1 MLRLLEQVA
10 GVGCQYQAEH
20 SSVVVSRTWMKAV
33 ATMTPE
39 PKYLAMKKAHSG
51 TPMPLCL
58 PAYTGKTAPIAD
70 PTMMTKMEE
79 MRRPIR
85 PSNSLPLAQVDAMT
99 AGLLYAQSLEYRNG
113 QS

>member
-1 MLRLLEQVA
+1 
-10 GVGCQYQAEH
+10 
-20 SSVVVSRTWMKAV
+20 MKAV

-85 PSNSLPLAQVDAMT
+85 PSNSLPPVHVEAMT
-99 AGLLYAQSLEYRNG
+99 ADVLDVRSLEYRNG